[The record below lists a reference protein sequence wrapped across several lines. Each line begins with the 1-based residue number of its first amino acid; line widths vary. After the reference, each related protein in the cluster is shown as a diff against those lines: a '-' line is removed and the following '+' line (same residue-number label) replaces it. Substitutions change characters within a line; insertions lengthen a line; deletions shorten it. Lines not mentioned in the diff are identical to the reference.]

1 MDIRDATI
9 DDLPT
14 LRSVFRRASL
24 TNVDDRPLFEEH
36 PELLDLP
43 EEAVREGRTR
53 AAVVDGAVVGF
64 ATLAPGAE
72 RDAVELED
80 LFVDPDH
87 MRRGIA
93 RALIADVRSAATA
106 SGHRRVE
113 VDGNAHALA
122 FYESVGFVSVGEV
135 QLEHGTA
142 IRMHLDLT
150 A

>member
-1 MDIRDATI
+1 MRDATI
-9 DDLPT
+9 DDLPE
-14 LRSVFRRASL
+14 LQAVFRRASL
-24 TNVDDRPLFEEH
+24 TNDDDRPLLEAH
-36 PELLDLP
+36 PELLDLS
-43 EEAVREGRTR
+43 EAAVREGRTR
-53 AAVVDGAVVGF
+53 VAVVDGAVVGF

-113 VDGNAHALA
+113 VDGNAHARA
-122 FYESVGFVSVGEV
+122 FYEAVGFVAVGEV

>member
-53 AAVVDGAVVGF
+53 AAVVDGVVVGF
-64 ATLAPGAE
+64 ASALVGPSS
-72 RDAVELED
+72 VELED

-87 MRRGIA
+87 MRQGIA
-93 RALIADVRSAATA
+93 RALVDDLRSTAAA
-106 SGHRRVE
+106 AGRPRVE

>member
-9 DDLPT
+9 DDLPA

-43 EEAVREGRTR
+43 EEAVRGGRTR
-53 AAVVDGAVVGF
+53 AAVVDGVVVGF
-64 ATLAPGAE
+64 ASALVGPSS
-72 RDAVELED
+72 VELED

-93 RALIADVRSAATA
+93 RALVDDLRSSAAA
-106 SGHRRVE
+106 AGRARVE

-122 FYESVGFVSVGEV
+122 FYESVGFVAVGEV

-142 IRMHLDLT
+142 IRMHLDVGV
-150 A
+150 